1 MNDHRWPPHRVETR
15 PWRQTLRSGTREDRV
30 LDRVDASVPP
40 HIAPLPVPVDGP
52 LAAAMEAAVREIV
65 ALDHAHGPV
74 LAPLALLLLRT
85 ESIASSKIEQVE
97 ASTDDYARATH
108 GVRSNP
114 SATSMVNATRALT
127 AMVDAVDRTGAVEK
141 GFLTE
146 AHALLMADDPSEAE
160 QAGRLR
166 TVQNW
171 IGGSDH
177 APRGAL
183 YVPPPPDLVPQLV
196 DDLLAFS
203 NRADV
208 PAIALAA
215 IAHAQF
221 ESIHPF
227 TDGNGR
233 IGRVLINAI
242 LRQRRVTTSI
252 VVPVASA
259 LVARRDRYFDHLDAY
274 RVGEVEPIIA
284 SLTVAAEIAALES
297 QRSAGNLAAIPERWR
312 DQVGRLRTGSAT
324 ARLLDVLATNP
335 VLSSTEAHDL
345 IGGPMSGAYEAVA
358 RLHDAGV
365 LRPLTDRT
373 RNQVWGAAAILDEL
387 DELNIRIGQR
397 GARQTPIEL

>member
-1 MNDHRWPPHRVETR
+1 M
-15 PWRQTLRSGTREDRV
+15 
-30 LDRVDASVPP
+30 
-40 HIAPLPVPVDGP
+40 
-52 LAAAMEAAVREIV
+52 
-65 ALDHAHGPV
+65 
-74 LAPLALLLLRT
+74 
-85 ESIASSKIEQVE
+85 
-97 ASTDDYARATH
+97 
-108 GVRSNP
+108 
-114 SATSMVNATRALT
+114 NATRALT
-127 AMVDAVDRTGAVEK
+127 AMVDAVDRTGAVEQR
-141 GFLTE
+141 FLTE
-146 AHALLMADDPSEAE
+146 AHAMLMADDPSEAE

-203 NRADV
+203 NRADA
-208 PAIALAA
+208 PAIAQAA

-297 QRSAGNLAAIPERWR
+297 QRSAGNLAPSPS
-312 DQVGRLRTGSAT
+312 VGRTGGAT
-324 ARLLDVLATNP
+324 P
-335 VLSSTEAHDL
+335 
-345 IGGPMSGAYEAVA
+345 
-358 RLHDAGV
+358 
-365 LRPLTDRT
+365 DR
-373 RNQVWGAAAILDEL
+373 
-387 DELNIRIGQR
+387 
-397 GARQTPIEL
+397 